1 MLKIKIYIFV
11 FTIIFATCIL
21 IVSPFFYTP
30 KINIS
35 QKKVLSYE
43 LKASFKKKLQT
54 SQTKNIH
61 VYLDP
66 ATTPALLQ
74 MIDYI
79 RQDENDI
86 KIIAW
91 ERYYPHIQNQESYK
105 NTFFFPNNNLIYSIL
120 SYIKEQE
127 KNINIHLHFNL
138 EHLRVYKDIFNTPI
152 QESIKSIH
160 IYEDASAHLLQTKR
174 KDWVF
179 DTTPYQKYLYY
190 WGDMKKLCP
199 KDSQIVRCPIVSN
212 ILKQVTPVN
221 IDFNK
226 IGSTLTTDEK
236 EKIFKLAGFDY
247 QKIKN
252 QLQNKNAFIYIL
264 GTDWKKPNIAT
275 QLSGLKR
282 LCTRER
288 DWFFKYHP
296 NKHYQPT
303 HTVLNHL
310 CPNIQQ
316 IDAHIP
322 FELLLITGL
331 KPKGV
336 AGFSSSLFF
345 NINSK
350 DILMYIPRE
359 NDLYLPVL
367 EQAKLINKR
376 NTLSLEQQDINL
388 KQSGIYK
395 LQLNDDTILWTWKK
409 DPQTMCYILENECFK
424 ILNETEKQISIQLP
438 NNKTHT
444 FSLIETYQY
453 REYTTQEKTN

>member
-1 MLKIKIYIFV
+1 
-11 FTIIFATCIL
+11 
-21 IVSPFFYTP
+21 
-30 KINIS
+30 
-35 QKKVLSYE
+35 
-43 LKASFKKKLQT
+43 
-54 SQTKNIH
+54 
-61 VYLDP
+61 
-66 ATTPALLQ
+66 
-74 MIDYI
+74 MI
-79 RQDENDI
+79 
-86 KIIAW
+86 
-91 ERYYPHIQNQESYK
+91 
-105 NTFFFPNNNLIYSIL
+105 
-120 SYIKEQE
+120 
-127 KNINIHLHFNL
+127 
-138 EHLRVYKDIFNTPI
+138 
-152 QESIKSIH
+152 
-160 IYEDASAHLLQTKR
+160 
-174 KDWVF
+174 
-179 DTTPYQKYLYY
+179 
-190 WGDMKKLCP
+190 WGDIKKLCP

-236 EKIFKLAGFDY
+236 EKIFKRAGFDY

-336 AGFSSSLFF
+336 AGFSSSLF
-345 NINSK
+345 I
-350 DILMYIPRE
+350 MGME
-359 NDLYLPVL
+359 
-367 EQAKLINKR
+367 KR
-376 NTLSLEQQDINL
+376 LSNNV
-388 KQSGIYK
+388 SY
-395 LQLNDDTILWTWKK
+395 
-409 DPQTMCYILENECFK
+409 FK
-424 ILNETEKQISIQLP
+424 
-438 NNKTHT
+438 
-444 FSLIETYQY
+444 
-453 REYTTQEKTN
+453 R